1 MRRLLIACLG
11 LGCTMAA
18 TASAQETP
26 ATSPVGQPPP
36 AAPLA
41 PPPSSPITPPP
52 GDPSETPTAAPQ
64 PASMP
69 SGGPQISIPA
79 ALERIKE
86 YIAAGRID
94 LATQGLET
102 VLRIDKDNF
111 DARLLLAKML
121 ETKQDFM
128 GARSL
133 YRELA
138 PIQPN
143 NFDVNL
149 GLGRIYVAQQYWR
162 QAPRYLEAAD
172 RVARPEQQA
181 TVKMLLAAAYR
192 GAGQLQLA
200 LAAAEAAVKAE
211 PQNYDARAALLGVR
225 LDMKQ
230 VEAAAEESRVLIE
243 IAARQVESSPGSA
256 EPLNRLLRAHE
267 ALVEVLR
274 QNFASFYETAPDGS
288 ATDKLRTGMESGAAA
303 QLKQIVDSM
312 TKMAELRQRL
322 AYFDALVFAQ
332 RASQLAPR
340 DPAILMTEAALLLST
355 NQTEKAIQRCQQI
368 LEIQPD
374 HAEAIRVLSHLQ
386 APMTSQPAG
395 PDAAAAAGSP
405 SPRSAPGSAP

>member
-11 LGCTMAA
+11 LGCMTAA
-18 TASAQETP
+18 AASAQETP
-26 ATSPVGQPPP
+26 ATLPIGQTPSAAPVAPPPTPLTAPP
-36 AAPLA
+36 AAA
-41 PPPSSPITPPP
+41 
-52 GDPSETPTAAPQ
+52 SETPTGAAS

-111 DARLLLAKML
+111 DARLLLAKIL
-121 ETKQDFM
+121 ESKQDFM
-128 GARSL
+128 AARAL

-172 RVARPEQQA
+172 RVARPDQQA

-230 VEAAAEESRVLIE
+230 VEAAAAEARALIE
-243 IAARQVESSPGSA
+243 IAARQVEASPGSA

-274 QNFASFYETAPDGS
+274 QNFTSYYETAPDGS
-288 ATDKLRTGMESGAAA
+288 PTDKLRPGMESNAAA

-312 TKMAELRQRL
+312 AKMAELRQRL

-332 RASQLAPR
+332 RATQLAPR
-340 DPAILMTEAALLLST
+340 DPDILMTEAALLLST
-355 NQTEKAIQRCQQI
+355 HQTDKAIERCQQI

-374 HAEAIRVLSHLQ
+374 HAEAIRVLSHLK
-386 APMTSQPAG
+386 APLSSQPATPG
-395 PDAAAAAGSP
+395 AAAAPAAP
-405 SPRSAPGSAP
+405 APGSAP